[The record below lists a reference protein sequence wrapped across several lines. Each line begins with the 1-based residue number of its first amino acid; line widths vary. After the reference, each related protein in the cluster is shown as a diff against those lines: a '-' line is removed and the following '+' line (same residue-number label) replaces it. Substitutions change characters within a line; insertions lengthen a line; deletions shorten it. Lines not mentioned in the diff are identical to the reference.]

1 VPGAGIDGMY
11 RSHARRDP
19 TVTFAWGLRARAVT
33 GPAWSLALS
42 LGVLLAVLLTA
53 CAGTQAVVSGSQ
65 HLYVSLPASWKVY
78 SESQLAQTQAFQA
91 LGVSAPPPFLAG
103 ASGSPRPHAA
113 DVFTQSSYPWAV
125 VLAEPLTADQRSSM
139 SLLGLNDILVPVD
152 QLSSEGIPVQ
162 TLSQPELLVNGA
174 MRGTLESLEIG
185 LPSPI
190 GEVDYDQE
198 TWSNSATNKVWLLM
212 VGCSPRCFQAQH
224 SAITHIV
231 SSFYVPDRGNQ

>member
-1 VPGAGIDGMY
+1 MRSAG
-11 RSHARRDP
+11 
-19 TVTFAWGLRARAVT
+19 GLRVATLVA
-33 GPAWSLALS
+33 
-42 LGVLLAVLLTA
+42 LAVLLAGLFTA
-53 CAGTQAVVSGSQ
+53 CAGTQAVVSRSQ

-78 SESQLAQTQAFQA
+78 NERQLAQTQAFQS

-113 DVFTQSSYPWAV
+113 DVFTRSSYPWAV
-125 VLAEPLTADQRSSM
+125 ILAEPLSADQRSSM
-139 SLLGLNDILVPVD
+139 SLLSLNDILVPVD

-162 TLSQPELLVNGA
+162 TLTQPELLVNGA
-174 MRGTLESLEIG
+174 MRGTLDSIEIG

-198 TWSNSATNKVWLLM
+198 TWANSATNKVWLLL

>member
-1 VPGAGIDGMY
+1 MTSAGGL
-11 RSHARRDP
+11 P
-19 TVTFAWGLRARAVT
+19 VTSSGGLRVAALI
-33 GPAWSLALS
+33 ALAA
-42 LGVLLAVLLTA
+42 LLAGLLTA
-53 CAGTQAVVSGSQ
+53 CAGTQAVVSASQ

-78 SESQLAQTQAFQA
+78 SESQLAQTQAFQS
-91 LGVSAPPPFLAG
+91 LGVSAQPPFLAG
-103 ASGSPRPHAA
+103 ASGSPRPHAT
-113 DVFTQSSYPWAV
+113 DVFTHSSYPWAV
-125 VLAEPLTADQRSSM
+125 ILAEPLSANQRSSM

-162 TLSQPELLVNGA
+162 TLAQPQLLVNGA
-174 MRGTLESLEIG
+174 MRGTLYSIEIG

-190 GEVDYDQE
+190 GDVDYDQE
-198 TWSNSATNKVWLLM
+198 TWANSATNKVWLLM